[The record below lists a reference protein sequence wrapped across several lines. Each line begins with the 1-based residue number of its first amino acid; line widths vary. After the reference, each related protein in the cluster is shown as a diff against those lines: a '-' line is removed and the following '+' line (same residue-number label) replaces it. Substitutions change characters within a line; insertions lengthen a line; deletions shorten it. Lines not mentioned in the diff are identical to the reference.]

1 MWVTITLTRS
11 YGEEQRQL
19 KDLAFGLLV
28 AQGSSRSGI
37 LSGHLQTR
45 DLSSGPQMWWFMC
58 KDWSASGQQGFVH
71 WTGAGFVVNALQS
84 CKKMSRLHRSVKSL
98 LMRDHNILTLTSS
111 AVVVQDFTAGRVQL
125 HSSHRHSSSV
135 FDRISL
141 PMAQRGE
148 SVFLLFPFTVRG
160 ALAGK
165 RADSTGITVS
175 LAPPKTKKTYER

>member
-19 KDLAFGLLV
+19 EDLAFSLLV

-45 DLSSGPQMWWFMC
+45 DLSSGPQMWWFRC

-84 CKKMSRLHRSVKSL
+84 CKKCLGCTEVLNHCWWEITISSL
-98 LMRDHNILTLTSS
+98 WQVLRWLCKTS
-111 AVVVQDFTAGRVQL
+111 QL
-125 HSSHRHSSSV
+125 AESSSTAPTAT
-135 FDRISL
+135 L
-141 PMAQRGE
+141 H
-148 SVFLLFPFTVRG
+148 LFF
-160 ALAGK
+160 
-165 RADSTGITVS
+165 TVS
-175 LAPPKTKKTYER
+175 LSQWQREERVFSFSSPSQWEVLWQGREQIPQQSPSL

>member
-1 MWVTITLTRS
+1 
-11 YGEEQRQL
+11 
-19 KDLAFGLLV
+19 
-28 AQGSSRSGI
+28 
-37 LSGHLQTR
+37 
-45 DLSSGPQMWWFMC
+45 
-58 KDWSASGQQGFVH
+58 
-71 WTGAGFVVNALQS
+71 
-84 CKKMSRLHRSVKSL
+84 
-98 LMRDHNILTLTSS
+98 MRDHNILTLTSS
-111 AVVVQDFTAGRVQL
+111 VVIVQDFTAGRVQL